1 MITNADSANSNEP
14 RSKPMAG
21 LDSIQNWLPHRYP
34 FLLVDRVLDFRPN
47 EYIRAIKMVS
57 GLDPYLQG
65 HFPGNPVMPGV
76 LIVEAMA
83 QASGILGRLTFPER
97 KNSCLLTEIGETRFR
112 RQVVPGDVLELFITV
127 AKQRKDFFWFNG
139 VAKVAGEL
147 AASCVFTAK
156 LS

>member
-1 MITNADSANSNEP
+1 MMNSDSANSTDN
-14 RSKPMAG
+14 RSTPSAG
-21 LDSIQNWLPHRYP
+21 LDSVQNWLPHRYP
-34 FLLVDRVLDFRPN
+34 FLLVDRVLEYRPN
-47 EYIRAIKMVS
+47 EFIRAIKMVS
-57 GLDPYLQG
+57 SLDPYLQG

-83 QASGILGRLTFPER
+83 QASGILGRLTFPDR

-112 RQVVPGDVLELFITV
+112 RQVVPGDVLELHIV
-127 AKQRKDFFWFNG
+127 VDKQRKDFFWFQG
-139 VAKVAGEL
+139 TAKVAGEL

>member
-1 MITNADSANSNEP
+1 MMNSESANSTDN
-14 RSKPMAG
+14 RSTPVAG
-21 LDSIQNWLPHRYP
+21 LGSVQDWLPHRYP
-34 FLLVDRVLDFRPN
+34 LLLVDRVLDYRPN
-47 EYIRAIKMVS
+47 EFIRAIKLVS

-97 KNSCLLTEIGETRFR
+97 KNTCLLTEIGETRFR
-112 RQVVPGDVLELFITV
+112 RQVTPGDVLELHIIV
-127 AKQRKDFFWFNG
+127 EKQRKDFFWFNG
-139 VAKVAGEL
+139 TAKVAGEL

>member
-1 MITNADSANSNEP
+1 MSMSTETAS
-14 RSKPMAG
+14 SKESLSTPFAG

-34 FLLVDRVLDFRPN
+34 MLLVDRVLDYRPN

-83 QASGILGRLTFPER
+83 QASGILGRLTFPDR

-112 RQVVPGDVLELFITV
+112 RQVVPGDVLELYV
-127 AKQRKDFFWFNG
+127 VVDKQRKDFFWFNG
-139 VAKVAGEL
+139 VAKVSGEL